1 MRIFELFFKK
11 LRVGEKK
18 IYVFSQQLGMDKCP
32 SSIFVLLDLLWTS
45 FTVGLCGLN
54 QQLEM
59 KWTAR
64 GKLI

>member
-32 SSIFVLLDLLWTS
+32 SNIFVLLDLL
-45 FTVGLCGLN
+45 
-54 QQLEM
+54 
-59 KWTAR
+59 
-64 GKLI
+64 